1 MRAICLFD
9 VLPTRRRVRRKRAAS
24 SQALLSAGKAGRGL
38 QAEAVFMYF
47 FDALDGHGVVVLKE
61 HDAHLPQPPTGNFF
75 VLWGHIDCHRG
86 DGAEEE
92 PVLPHLQ
99 PVGP

>member
-1 MRAICLFD
+1 MAWR
-9 VLPTRRRVRRKRAAS
+9 PTLRR
-24 SQALLSAGKAGRGL
+24 GN
-38 QAEAVFMYF
+38 
-47 FDALDGHGVVVLKE
+47 ALDGHRIIIFQE
-61 HDAHLPQPPTGNFF
+61 DDAHLRQPPAGKFF

-99 PVGP
+99 PVGT